1 MIQTQFGMIARAY
14 DDGDIYKVSE
24 VDPVIAKLEAENEK
38 YHQIV
43 ADMSNQLRQAAEEIR
58 ELKAYQHRILTC
70 EEEE

>member
-1 MIQTQFGMIARAY
+1 MKIIDRYTISKWSENIDGVRWCKS
-14 DDGDIYKVSE
+14 DDV
-24 VDPVIAKLEAENEK
+24 AKLETENEK